1 VRFQFVAV
9 EKAEYGVALV
19 CRCLAVSSAGFYA
32 WHRRRP
38 SDRDDAD
45 RRLAVE
51 IAAAHTE
58 SRRTYGSPRIHEEL
72 RTQGHRVSR
81 KRVARLMREQ
91 GLRGRRRCQQPR
103 TTDSRH
109 TLPVADNVVNRAF
122 DVATPNTV
130 WAGDI
135 TYLATRE
142 GWVYLAVLIDLW
154 SRRVVGYAMSA
165 EPTRRVVLEALHQA
179 LDRRPTRSA
188 LTHHSD
194 RGSQYAS
201 HDYRAVLGTEGI
213 VCSMSRRGNCWDN
226 AVVESFFGT
235 LKTEL
240 AETMWPSRAA
250 AVAAVTDYIDVF
262 YNRRRR
268 HSSLGYLS
276 PVDFELQQ
284 ARCHAAA

>member
-1 VRFQFVAV
+1 VRFQFVAA

-51 IAAAHTE
+51 IAVAHTE

-91 GLRGRRRCQQPR
+91 GLRGRRRCRQPR
-103 TTDSRH
+103 MTDSRH

-154 SRRVVGYAMSA
+154 SRRVVGYAMSE

-179 LDRRPTRSA
+179 LARRPTRSA
-188 LTHHSD
+188 LIHHSD

-201 HDYRAVLGTEGI
+201 HDYRAVLGTAGI

-240 AETMWPSRAA
+240 GETTWPTRAA

>member
-1 VRFQFVAV
+1 MAA
-9 EKAEYGVALV
+9 EKAQYGVALV
-19 CRCLAVSSAGFYA
+19 CRCLAVSPAGFYA
-32 WHRRRP
+32 WQRRRP
-38 SDRDDAD
+38 SDRDTAD
-45 RRLAVE
+45 RRLAVD
-51 IAAAHTE
+51 IAAAHTA
-58 SRRTYGSPRIHEEL
+58 SRRTYGSPRIHQEL
-72 RTQGHRVSR
+72 RAHGHRVAR

-91 GLRGRRRCQQPR
+91 GLQGRRRCRRPR

-109 TLPVADNVVNRAF
+109 PFPIAENVLNRAF

-154 SRRVVGYAMSA
+154 SRRVVGYAMS
-165 EPTRRVVLEALHQA
+165 EELTRGVVLEALRQA
-179 LDRRPTRSA
+179 LIRRPTRSA

-194 RGSQYAS
+194 QGSQYAS
-201 HDYRAVLGTEGI
+201 DDYRALLGAEGI

-240 AETMWPSRAA
+240 TAITWSTRAV

-268 HSSLGYLS
+268 HSSLGYIS
-276 PVDFELQQ
+276 PVAFELRQ

>member
-1 VRFQFVAV
+1 VRFQFVAA
-9 EKAEYGVALV
+9 EKAEFGVALV
-19 CRCLAVSSAGFYA
+19 CRCVSVSAAGFYA

-38 SDRDDAD
+38 SDRKAAD

-51 IAAAHTE
+51 IAAAHAE
-58 SRRTYGSPRIHEEL
+58 SRRTYGSPRILLEL
-72 RTQGHRVSR
+72 QAQGHHVGR
-81 KRVARLMREQ
+81 KRVARLMRER
-91 GLRGRRRCQQPR
+91 GLRGRRRGRQPR

-109 TLPVADNVVNRAF
+109 TLPIAANVLNRAF
-122 DVATPNTV
+122 DVATPNRV

-142 GWVYLAVLIDLW
+142 GWVYLAVLLDLW
-154 SRRVVGYAMSA
+154 SRRVVGYAMSE
-165 EPTRRVVLEALHQA
+165 EPTRAVVLQALRQA
-179 LDRRPTRSA
+179 LDSRPLRSA

-201 HDYRAVLGTEGI
+201 HDYREVLGAEGI

-240 AETMWPSRAA
+240 AEITWPTRAA

-268 HSSLGYLS
+268 HSSLGYIS
-276 PVDFELQQ
+276 PVEFELQP
-284 ARCHAAA
+284 ARCHVAA

>member
-1 VRFQFVAV
+1 VAA
-9 EKAEYGVALV
+9 EKAQYGVALV
-19 CRCLAVSSAGFYA
+19 CRCLAVSPAGFYA
-32 WHRRRP
+32 WQQRRP
-38 SDRDDAD
+38 SDRAAAD
-45 RRLAVE
+45 RRLAVD

-58 SRRTYGSPRIHEEL
+58 SRRTYGSPRIHQEL
-72 RTQGHRVSR
+72 RAQGHRVAR

-91 GLRGRRRCQQPR
+91 GLRGRRRCRQPR

-109 TLPVADNVVNRAF
+109 PFPVADNVLNRAF

-142 GWVYLAVLIDLW
+142 GWVYLAVLIDLC
-154 SRRVVGYAMSA
+154 SRRVVGYAMS
-165 EPTRRVVLEALHQA
+165 EELTRSVVLQTLRQA
-179 LDRRPTRSA
+179 LDRRPSRA
-188 LTHHSD
+188 GLTHHSD

-201 HDYRAVLGTEGI
+201 DDYRALLGAAGI

-240 AETMWPSRAA
+240 AEITWPTRAA
-250 AVAAVTDYIDVF
+250 AVVAVTDYIDVF

-268 HSSLGYLS
+268 HSSLGYIS
-276 PVDFELQQ
+276 PVAFELQQ
-284 ARCHAAA
+284 ARCHVAA

>member
-1 VRFQFVAV
+1 VRFQFVAA

-19 CRCLAVSSAGFYA
+19 CRCVAVSTAGFYT
-32 WHRRRP
+32 WQRRRP
-38 SDRDDAD
+38 SDRDETDQ
-45 RRLAVE
+45 RLGVE
-51 IAAAHTE
+51 IAAAHAE
-58 SRRTYGSPRIHEEL
+58 SRRTYGSPRIL
-72 RTQGHRVSR
+72 LDLQANGHRVSR
-81 KRVARLMREQ
+81 KRVARLMRER
-91 GLRGRRRCQQPR
+91 GLRGRRRGRRPR
-103 TTDSRH
+103 TTDSQH
-109 TLPVADNVVNRAF
+109 PLPVAANVLNRAF

-142 GWVYLAVLIDLW
+142 GWVYLAVLLDLW
-154 SRRVVGYAMSA
+154 SRRVVGYAMSE
-165 EPTRRVVLEALHQA
+165 EPTRAVVLQALHQA
-179 LDRRPTRSA
+179 LARRPMRRA

-201 HDYRAVLGTEGI
+201 HDYRALLRAEGI
-213 VCSMSRRGNCWDN
+213 RCSMSRRGDCWDN

-240 AETMWPSRAA
+240 AEIVWPTRAA
-250 AVAAVTDYIDVF
+250 AIAAVTDYIDVF

-276 PVDFELQQ
+276 PVAFELQQ

>member
-1 VRFQFVAV
+1 MRFQFVAA

-38 SDRDDAD
+38 SDRDEAD

-51 IAAAHTE
+51 IAAAHTA
-58 SRRTYGSPRIHEEL
+58 SSRTYGSPRIHEEL
-72 RTQGHRVSR
+72 QAQGHRVSR
-81 KRVARLMREQ
+81 KRVARVMRAQ
-91 GLRGRRRCQQPR
+91 GLRGRRRCRQPR
-103 TTDSRH
+103 TTDSQH
-109 TLPVADNVVNRAF
+109 PWPIADNVLNRAF

-142 GWVYLAVLIDLW
+142 GWVYLAVLLDLW
-154 SRRVVGYAMSA
+154 SRRVVGYAMSD
-165 EPTRRVVLEALHQA
+165 EPTRGVVLEALQHA
-179 LDRRPTRSA
+179 LDRRPRRSG

-201 HDYRAVLGTEGI
+201 HDYRALLGAEGI
-213 VCSMSRRGNCWDN
+213 ACSMSRRGNCWDN

-240 AETMWPSRAA
+240 ADTSWPTRAA
-250 AVAAVTDYIDVF
+250 AVAAVADYIDVF
-262 YNRRRR
+262 YNRQRR

-276 PVDFELQQ
+276 PVAFELQQ
-284 ARCHAAA
+284 ARGHAAA

>member
-1 VRFQFVAV
+1 MGVRAFSTS
-9 EKAEYGVALV
+9 
-19 CRCLAVSSAGFYA
+19 C
-32 WHRRRP
+32 RRR
-38 SDRDDAD
+38 A
-45 RRLAVE
+45 
-51 IAAAHTE
+51 T
-58 SRRTYGSPRIHEEL
+58 
-72 RTQGHRVSR
+72 VSR

-91 GLRGRRRCQQPR
+91 GLRGRRRGRQPR

-109 TLPVADNVVNRAF
+109 TLPIAANVLNRAF

-142 GWVYLAVLIDLW
+142 GWVYLAVLLDLW
-154 SRRVVGYAMSA
+154 SRRVVGYAMSE
-165 EPTRRVVLEALHQA
+165 EPTRAVVLQALRQA

-201 HDYRAVLGTEGI
+201 HDYRAVLGAEGI

-240 AETMWPSRAA
+240 AEITWPTRAA

-268 HSSLGYLS
+268 HSSLGYIS
-276 PVDFELQQ
+276 PVEFELQQ

>member
-1 VRFQFVAV
+1 MRFQFVAA
-9 EKAEYGVALV
+9 EKAQYGVALV
-19 CRCLAVSSAGFYA
+19 CRCLAVSPAGFYA

-38 SDRDDAD
+38 SDRADAD
-45 RRLAVE
+45 RRLALE
-51 IAAAHTE
+51 IAAAHAE
-58 SRRTYGSPRIHEEL
+58 SRRTYGSPRIL
-72 RTQGHRVSR
+72 RDLRAQGHRVSR
-81 KRVARLMREQ
+81 KRVARLMRAQ
-91 GLRGRRRCQQPR
+91 GLRGRRRCRQPR

-109 TLPVADNVVNRAF
+109 PWPVAENVLDRAF
-122 DVATPNTV
+122 DVAALNTV

-142 GWVYLAVLIDLW
+142 GWVYLAVLIDLC
-154 SRRVVGYAMSA
+154 SRRVVGYAMS
-165 EPTRRVVLEALHQA
+165 EDLTRGVVLEALRQA
-179 LDRRPTRSA
+179 LARRPARRS
-188 LTHHSD
+188 LMHHSD

-201 HDYRAVLGTEGI
+201 QDYQAVLNVEGI
-213 VCSMSRRGNCWDN
+213 ACSMSRRGNCWDN

-240 AETMWPSRAA
+240 EDMVWRTRAD

>member
-1 VRFQFVAV
+1 VRFQFVAA

-19 CRCLAVSSAGFYA
+19 CRCVAVSSAGFYA
-32 WHRRRP
+32 WRRRRP
-38 SDRDDAD
+38 SDRDEAD

-51 IAAAHTE
+51 IAAAHAE

-72 RTQGHRVSR
+72 QAQGHRVSR
-81 KRVARLMREQ
+81 KRVARLMRAQ
-91 GLRGRRRCQQPR
+91 GLRGRRRCRQPR
-103 TTDSRH
+103 TTDSQH
-109 TLPVADNVVNRAF
+109 PWPVADNVLNRAF

-142 GWVYLAVLIDLW
+142 GWVYLAVLMDLW
-154 SRRVVGYAMSA
+154 SRRVVGYAMSD
-165 EPTRRVVLEALHQA
+165 EPTRGVVLEALRHA
-179 LDRRPTRSA
+179 LDRRPSRSG

-201 HDYRAVLGTEGI
+201 HDYRARLGAEGI
-213 VCSMSRRGNCWDN
+213 ACSMSRRGNCWDN

-240 AETMWPSRAA
+240 AETSWPTRAA
-250 AVAAVTDYIDVF
+250 AVAAVADYIDVF
-262 YNRRRR
+262 YNRQRR
-268 HSSLGYLS
+268 HSSLGYIS
-276 PVDFELQQ
+276 PVAFELQQ

>member
-1 VRFQFVAV
+1 MRFQFVAA

-19 CRCLAVSSAGFYA
+19 CRCVAVSSAGFYA

-38 SDRDDAD
+38 SDRDEAD

-51 IAAAHTE
+51 IAAAHTA

-72 RTQGHRVSR
+72 QAQGHRVSR
-81 KRVARLMREQ
+81 KRVARLMRAQ
-91 GLRGRRRCQQPR
+91 GLRGRRRCRQPR
-103 TTDSRH
+103 TTDSQH
-109 TLPVADNVVNRAF
+109 SWPVADNVLNRAF

-142 GWVYLAVLIDLW
+142 GWVYLAVLLDLW
-154 SRRVVGYAMSA
+154 SRRVVGYAMSN
-165 EPTRRVVLEALHQA
+165 EPTRAVVLDALRHA
-179 LDRRPTRSA
+179 LDRRPRRSG

-201 HDYRAVLGTEGI
+201 HDYRALLGAEGI
-213 VCSMSRRGNCWDN
+213 ACSMSRRGNCWDN

-240 AETMWPSRAA
+240 AETTWPTRAA
-250 AVAAVTDYIDVF
+250 AVAAVADYIDVF
-262 YNRRRR
+262 YNRQRR

-276 PVDFELQQ
+276 PVAFELQQ
-284 ARCHAAA
+284 ARGHAAA

>member
-1 VRFQFVAV
+1 MRFQFVAA

-38 SDRDDAD
+38 SDRDEAD

-51 IAAAHTE
+51 IAAAHTA
-58 SRRTYGSPRIHEEL
+58 SRRAYGSPRIHEEL
-72 RTQGHRVSR
+72 QAQGRRVSR
-81 KRVARLMREQ
+81 KRVARLMRAQ
-91 GLRGRRRCQQPR
+91 GLRGRRRCRQPR
-103 TTDSRH
+103 TTDSQH
-109 TLPVADNVVNRAF
+109 PWPIADNVLNRAF

-142 GWVYLAVLIDLW
+142 GWVYLAVLLDLW
-154 SRRVVGYAMSA
+154 SRRVVGYALSN
-165 EPTRRVVLEALHQA
+165 EPTRGVVLAALRHA
-179 LDRRPTRSA
+179 LDRRPRRSR

-201 HDYRAVLGTEGI
+201 HDYRALLGAEGI
-213 VCSMSRRGNCWDN
+213 ACSMSRRGNCWDN

-240 AETMWPSRAA
+240 AETSWPTRAA
-250 AVAAVTDYIDVF
+250 AVAAVAEYIDVF
-262 YNRRRR
+262 YNRQRR

-276 PVDFELQQ
+276 PVAFELQQ
-284 ARCHAAA
+284 ARGHAAA

>member
-1 VRFQFVAV
+1 MAA
-9 EKAEYGVALV
+9 EKAQYGVALV
-19 CRCLAVSSAGFYA
+19 CRCVAVSAAGFYA

-51 IAAAHTE
+51 IAAAHAE
-58 SRRTYGSPRIHEEL
+58 SRRTYGSPRIHEDL
-72 RTQGHRVSR
+72 RAQGHRVSR
-81 KRVARLMREQ
+81 KRVARLMRAQ
-91 GLRGRRRCQQPR
+91 GLRGRRRCRQPR

-109 TLPVADNVVNRAF
+109 TLPVAANVVNRAF

-154 SRRVVGYAMSA
+154 SRRVVGYAMSE
-165 EPTRRVVLEALHQA
+165 EPTRRVVLEALRQA

-201 HDYRAVLGTEGI
+201 HDYRALLGAEGI

-240 AETMWPSRAA
+240 VETTWPTRAA

-268 HSSLGYLS
+268 HSSLGYVS
-276 PVDFELQQ
+276 PVTFELQQ

>member
-1 VRFQFVAV
+1 VRFQFVAA
-9 EKAEYGVALV
+9 EKAEYGVTLV
-19 CRCLAVSSAGFYA
+19 CRCLAVSPAGFYA

-38 SDRDDAD
+38 SDRDEAD
-45 RRLAVE
+45 QRLGVA
-51 IAAAHTE
+51 IAAAHAE
-58 SRRTYGSPRIHEEL
+58 SRRTYGSPRIHLEL
-72 RTQGHRVSR
+72 QSEGTRVSR
-81 KRVARLMREQ
+81 KRVARLMRER
-91 GLRGRRRCQQPR
+91 GLRGRRRGRQPR

-109 TLPVADNVVNRAF
+109 TLPIAANVLNRAF

-142 GWVYLAVLIDLW
+142 GWVYLAVLLDLW
-154 SRRVVGYAMSA
+154 SRRVVGYAMSE
-165 EPTRRVVLEALHQA
+165 EPTRGVVLQALRHA
-179 LDRRPTRSA
+179 LDRRPTRAA

-201 HDYRAVLGTEGI
+201 HDYRALLGAEGI

-240 AETMWPSRAA
+240 AEIVWPTRAA

-268 HSSLGYLS
+268 HSSLGYVS
-276 PVDFELQQ
+276 PVAFELQQ

>member
-1 VRFQFVAV
+1 MAA

-19 CRCLAVSSAGFYA
+19 CRCVAVSAAGFYA

-58 SRRTYGSPRIHEEL
+58 SRHTYGSPRIHEDL
-72 RTQGHRVSR
+72 RAHGHRVSR
-81 KRVARLMREQ
+81 KRVARLMRAQ
-91 GLRGRRRCQQPR
+91 GLRGRRRGRQPR

-154 SRRVVGYAMSA
+154 SRRVVGYAMSE
-165 EPTRRVVLEALHQA
+165 EPTRRVVLAALHQA
-179 LDRRPTRSA
+179 LDRRPTRST

-201 HDYRAVLGTEGI
+201 HDYRALLGAEGI

-240 AETMWPSRAA
+240 AETTWPSR
-250 AVAAVTDYIDVF
+250 VAAMTAVTEYIDVF

-268 HSSLGYLS
+268 HSSLGYVS
-276 PVDFELQQ
+276 PVTFELQQ

>member
-1 VRFQFVAV
+1 MRFQFVAA

-19 CRCLAVSSAGFYA
+19 CRCVAVSSAGFYA

-38 SDRDDAD
+38 SDRDEAD

-51 IAAAHTE
+51 IAAAHAA

-72 RTQGHRVSR
+72 QAQGRRVSR
-81 KRVARLMREQ
+81 KRVARLMRTQ
-91 GLRGRRRCQQPR
+91 GLRGRRRCRQPR
-103 TTDSRH
+103 TTDSQH
-109 TLPVADNVVNRAF
+109 PWPVADNVLNRAF

-142 GWVYLAVLIDLW
+142 GWVYLAVLLDLW
-154 SRRVVGYAMSA
+154 SRRVVGYAMSN
-165 EPTRRVVLEALHQA
+165 EPTRGVVLDALRLA
-179 LDRRPTRSA
+179 LDRRPRRSG

-201 HDYRAVLGTEGI
+201 HDYRARLGAEGI
-213 VCSMSRRGNCWDN
+213 ACSMSRRGNCWDN

-240 AETMWPSRAA
+240 AETSWPTRAA
-250 AVAAVTDYIDVF
+250 AVAAVTDYIDMF
-262 YNRRRR
+262 YNRQRR

-276 PVDFELQQ
+276 PVAFELQQ
-284 ARCHAAA
+284 ARGHVAA

>member
-1 VRFQFVAV
+1 VRFQFVAA

-19 CRCLAVSSAGFYA
+19 CRCVAVSAAGFYA

-38 SDRDDAD
+38 SDREEAD
-45 RRLAVE
+45 RRLGVE
-51 IAAAHTE
+51 IAAAHAE
-58 SRRTYGSPRIHEEL
+58 SRRTYGSPRILLEL
-72 RTQGHRVSR
+72 QAQGHQVSR
-81 KRVARLMREQ
+81 KRVARLMRER
-91 GLRGRRRCQQPR
+91 GLRGRRRGRKPR
-103 TTDSRH
+103 TTDSQH
-109 TLPVADNVVNRAF
+109 ALPIAANVVNRAF

-142 GWVYLAVLIDLW
+142 GWVYLAVLLDLW
-154 SRRVVGYAMSA
+154 SRRVVGYAMSE
-165 EPTRRVVLEALHQA
+165 EPTRGVVLHALRQA
-179 LDRRPTRSA
+179 LDRRPTRST

-201 HDYRAVLGTEGI
+201 HEYRALLGAHGI

-240 AETMWPSRAA
+240 TEIVWPTRAA
-250 AVAAVTDYIDVF
+250 AIAAVTDYIDVF

-276 PVDFELQQ
+276 PVTFELQQ